1 MSYFSVLGF
10 WQLCCHS
17 YDWWRAIYSWTFWYC
32 RWKLAVFYNVFVC
45 NCNTCWLSFWD
56 ILETR
61 VLANHLLLLIAGLAI
76 MIVDAWPRSSP
87 WPGMADR
94 CLEYPD
100 WMVWKGT
107 GRMRAE
113 YIGQARL
120 SLLCLKTYLVFSIC
134 VCILHIQV
142 ASVVSY
148 YSLLFYSTYEK
159 FLGQT
164 SV

>member
-1 MSYFSVLGF
+1 MLDQEAAPDLE
-10 WQLCCHS
+10 WQ
-17 YDWWRAIYSWTFWYC
+17 I
-32 RWKLAVFYNVFVC
+32 
-45 NCNTCWLSFWD
+45 
-56 ILETR
+56 
-61 VLANHLLLLIAGLAI
+61 G
-76 MIVDAWPRSSP
+76 AWST
-87 WPGMADR
+87 
-94 CLEYPD
+94 L
-100 WMVWKGT
+100 T
-107 GRMRAE
+107 GWCERGPSRMRAE

-148 YSLLFYSTYEK
+148 YSLLFYITYEK